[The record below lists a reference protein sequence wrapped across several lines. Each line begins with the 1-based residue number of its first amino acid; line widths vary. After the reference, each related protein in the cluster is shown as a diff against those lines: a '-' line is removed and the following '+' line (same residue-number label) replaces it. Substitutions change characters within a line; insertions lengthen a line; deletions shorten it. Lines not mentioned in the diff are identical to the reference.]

1 MSAPPITPTYPASPF
16 KAEWSSVLSQDVVA
30 TASILV
36 EATSPSPVGV
46 FTNPASGGQT
56 GNAEVEALAIVN
68 TGTGK
73 QLCHIARDRGTDG
86 GWRVIPLFGG
96 QSADQVAAA
105 VAYAGTSASAVYG
118 LFTDGPQLYSTTLGA
133 DGAT

>member
-1 MSAPPITPTYPASPF
+1 
-16 KAEWSSVLSQDVVA
+16 
-30 TASILV
+30 
-36 EATSPSPVGV
+36 VGV

-56 GNAEVEALAIVN
+56 GNAEVGALAIVN

-86 GWRVIPLFGG
+86 GWRVIPLFRG

-118 LFTDGPQLYSTTLGA
+118 LFTSATGHVGNTLDRA
-133 DGAT
+133 RW